1 MFDEI
6 EVAQNENWK
15 KIQYLGLKN
24 TANFETI
31 Q

>member
-15 KIQYLGLKN
+15 KIYLGLKN